1 MSLLTSKQKKELQK
15 LADEVLKQ
23 SELVVN
29 DYNKTPSETSGSIT
43 HVHINSPI
51 LKRMSDEFFISNNNR
66 IIIKCKN
73 PK

>member
-51 LKRMSDEFFISNNNR
+51 LKENE
-66 IIIKCKN
+66 
-73 PK
+73 